1 MDKVCQ
7 GIVKDGLGQSRNSQR
22 WIKSVKKWSNM
33 EKVSQ
38 GMDKNKEKISQETV
52 KDGKSKKIVN
62 D

>member
-1 MDKVCQ
+1 
-7 GIVKDGLGQSRNSQR
+7 
-22 WIKSVKKWSNM
+22 M

-62 D
+62 DGLSQSKRGRRQT